1 MRWVKIISL
10 FVSGAIVGGLLSGY
24 AVFEYT
30 VRFGIAWNQ
39 WASSQ
44 YDERK
49 ASDALGTVA
58 ALNQM
63 RVGNIDGARSVLE
76 WRLNGEIPELVGMK
90 RTGRDSGGS
99 ATKAISAVRE
109 YRQANPWTSGNQELD
124 KLTSDALGG
133 VTNDQE
139 QAH

>member
-1 MRWVKIISL
+1 MRWVKIIGL
-10 FVSGAIVGGLLSGY
+10 LVSGAVVGGLLSGY
-24 AVFEYT
+24 VVFEYT

-58 ALNQM
+58 ALNQL
-63 RVGNIDGARSVLE
+63 RVGNVDGARSVLE
-76 WRLNGEIPELVGMK
+76 WRLNGEIPELAGMRK
-90 RTGRDSGGS
+90 AGRDSAGS
-99 ATKAISAVRE
+99 TAKAITAIRE
-109 YRQANPWTSGNQELD
+109 CRQANPWTSGNRELD
-124 KLTSDALGG
+124 KLTSNALGG
-133 VTNDQE
+133 VTNDHE